1 MGLWSFFCDAVD
13 WVKDKVESAIDW
25 VTDKLSITT
34 YDESNVEDHVDVDAV
49 LAEFREEIEDDVNAT
64 ETRCM
69 KTISIVFSDLIDK
82 TKDMFPDLVEII
94 ENEQEKAEND
104 LKGTV
109 MNYVREHLSKNDTQF
124 LEVLKMKPGKAK
136 AEELEAAT
144 DRVLGESERFFNL
157 KLKKCTE
164 HLLGEFDGRLN
175 NRIVDQEKQ
184 MNQRINELEKLQDE
198 AEKGQLNV
206 EKLKER
212 CAPVMESA
220 ECMIHIL
227 KNS

>member
-1 MGLWSFFCDAVD
+1 MGLWSFICDAVE

-25 VTDKLSITT
+25 VTDKLSATT
-34 YDESNVEDHVDVDAV
+34 YDETNVEDHVDVDAV

-64 ETRCM
+64 EMKCM
-69 KTISIVFSDLIDK
+69 KTISVVFSDLSDK

-94 ENEQEKAEND
+94 DNEQEKAEND

-109 MNYVREHLSKNDTQF
+109 MNYVREHLSKNDAQF
-124 LEVLKMKPGKAK
+124 LKVLKMRPGKAK
-136 AEELEAAT
+136 AEKLEAAT
-144 DRVLGESERFFNL
+144 DRVLEESERFFDSR
-157 KLKKCTE
+157 LKKCTE
-164 HLLGEFDGRLN
+164 HLLMEFDVRLN
-175 NRIVDQEKQ
+175 NRITDQEEQ

-198 AEKGQLNV
+198 AKKGQLNV
-206 EKLKER
+206 EKIKES

-220 ECMIHIL
+220 ECMLQIL